1 MPAAVV
7 ERFQNMIRTSAARA
21 APPGGAVPPPPA
33 DADTIKWL
41 YDVLTIL
48 DSKAGALLA
57 FDGLLLAAEALMYD
71 KMSEHVSQLR
81 PYSLILILM
90 TLAAALL
97 CLLVAQ
103 VSYDFLGKIAL
114 NDNTAEVDGLGAAV
128 ELRTN
133 RLGVA
138 WGFSVIAVIFFMILV
153 FIALAKG

>member
-1 MPAAVV
+1 
-7 ERFQNMIRTSAARA
+7 
-21 APPGGAVPPPPA
+21 
-33 DADTIKWL
+33 
-41 YDVLTIL
+41 LTIL

-71 KMSEHVSQLR
+71 KMSEHINLLR
-81 PYSLILILM
+81 PYSLVLILI

-103 VSYDFLGKIAL
+103 VSYDFLGRIAFDT
-114 NDNTAEVDGLGAAV
+114 NDNTAEIDELGAAV

-153 FIALAKG
+153 LIAVVKG